1 MEQTTARL
9 RKTFRYP
16 TDGDEDDDLP
26 QALDEEGLYSRP
38 FLSSLCV
45 SLTSLP
51 LAVLHFTK
59 HLRRLTDSLQTEQE
73 TLIRDLNLQ
82 NAKLNNQYRLALL
95 SIPALSTLPYLTTLF
110 APHLTL
116 LSLLSIT
123 SLLSTSYLLY
133 ILPPGETS
141 IPWLDNLSRRSA
153 PSKSRPAFVDGGPIR
168 LYLPYLN
175 LGLCGVLNV
184 LSVVVKRRTEIW
196 WGFGWLPTGVYFVIL
211 LAKWIMGSV
220 DPEAEL
226 GELKYE
232 FKGA

>member
-1 MEQTTARL
+1 MEETTARL

-16 TDGDEDDDLP
+16 VDGDEDDDLP
-26 QALDEEGLYSRP
+26 EALDEE
-38 FLSSLCV
+38 
-45 SLTSLP
+45 
-51 LAVLHFTK
+51 
-59 HLRRLTDSLQTEQE
+59 EQE
-73 TLIRDLNLQ
+73 TLIRELNLQ

-110 APHLTL
+110 ASHLTL

-123 SLLSTSYLLY
+123 SLLSTAYLLY
-133 ILPPGETS
+133 VLPPGETS
-141 IPWLDNLSRRSA
+141 IPWLDNLSRRSSSSTA
-153 PSKSRPAFVDGGPIR
+153 TPVFEDTGPIR

-175 LGLCGVLNV
+175 LGLCGVLNI

-196 WGFGWLPTGVYFVIL
+196 WGFGWLPTGVYFIVL